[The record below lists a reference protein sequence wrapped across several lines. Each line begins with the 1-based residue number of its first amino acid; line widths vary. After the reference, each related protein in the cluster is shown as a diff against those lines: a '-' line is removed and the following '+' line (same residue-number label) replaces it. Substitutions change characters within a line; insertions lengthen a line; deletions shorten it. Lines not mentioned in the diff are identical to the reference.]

1 MIALLED
8 GLRRRRARACRP
20 ACSPPPGSYAQPDEM
35 IALGHV
41 LKRHNAGYF
50 THLRDES
57 NKVLEAVEEAI
68 DIAETCGV
76 HVEIVHFKCS
86 GMDNWGKAATRARR

>member
-1 MIALLED
+1 
-8 GLRRRRARACRP
+8 
-20 ACSPPPGSYAQPDEM
+20 M

-41 LKRHNAGYF
+41 LKRYNAGYF

-57 NKVLEAVEEAI
+57 NNVLEAVEEAI
-68 DIAETCGV
+68 DVAETCDV

-86 GMDNWGKAATRARR
+86 GMDNWGKAATGARA